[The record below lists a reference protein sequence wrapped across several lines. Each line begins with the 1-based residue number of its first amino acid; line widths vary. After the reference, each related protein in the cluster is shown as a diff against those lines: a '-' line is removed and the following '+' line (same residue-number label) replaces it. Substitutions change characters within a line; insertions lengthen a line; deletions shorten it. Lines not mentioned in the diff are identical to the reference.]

1 MTDFV
6 RQSSRPTNSYPTKDQ
21 YCQQP
26 HTPQYRYHYF
36 ACTGREFCEMFEV
49 FVYKPF
55 MTITIILSKVSREI
69 VPFDWTSGYFT
80 DLRLLNI
87 YSVPDCFNTIVKEQA
102 TLWLILFE
110 ISFFSA
116 HIPLFI
122 AMFYL

>member
-1 MTDFV
+1 
-6 RQSSRPTNSYPTKDQ
+6 
-21 YCQQP
+21 
-26 HTPQYRYHYF
+26 
-36 ACTGREFCEMFEV
+36 MFEV